1 MMAKILSV
9 LILGSILG
17 YMIYSKSTKGTEY
30 SSELYFGIG
39 FLLFASIMQW
49 SIYCM
54 EGLWLTK
61 KGLFL

>member
-1 MMAKILSV
+1 MNLAKILSV

-39 FLLFASIMQW
+39 FLLFASIMR
-49 SIYCM
+49 
-54 EGLWLTK
+54 
-61 KGLFL
+61 